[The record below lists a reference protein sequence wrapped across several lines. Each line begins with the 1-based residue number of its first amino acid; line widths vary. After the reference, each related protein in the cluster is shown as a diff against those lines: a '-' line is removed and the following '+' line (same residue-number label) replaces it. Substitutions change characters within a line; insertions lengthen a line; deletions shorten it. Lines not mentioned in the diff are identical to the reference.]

1 MIAEL
6 TLDNDANS
14 CYNDVSKI
22 DKGVLNYV
30 YW

>member
-1 MIAEL
+1 MITDL
-6 TLDNDANS
+6 LLDNRANS